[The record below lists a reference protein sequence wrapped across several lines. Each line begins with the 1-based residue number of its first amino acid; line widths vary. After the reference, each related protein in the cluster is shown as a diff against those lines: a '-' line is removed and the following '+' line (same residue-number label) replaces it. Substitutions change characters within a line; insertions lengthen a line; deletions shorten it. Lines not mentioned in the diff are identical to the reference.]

1 MFHELIMIT
10 FFIIICYLFCVMC
23 NFIYLVLSVFHL
35 NSIISD
41 DPCQIILSGLIVSF
55 RFVYFIFIEFVI
67 RWLLF
72 FRHFYPFS
80 FLLLLINYHL
90 LFTFKKMNFARQEGD
105 VCSIWCNVLQG
116 ISCTEAKIC
125 AKTFEY
131 HIKYLY
137 LILLI
142 NQLNILITS

>member
-1 MFHELIMIT
+1 MFHELIVIT
-10 FFIIICYLFCVMC
+10 FFIIICYLFSVMC

-35 NSIISD
+35 NSIKSD

-55 RFVYFIFIEFVI
+55 RFVYFIFIKFAI
-67 RWLLF
+67 RLLLF
-72 FRHFYPFS
+72 FWFFYPFY
-80 FLLLLINYHL
+80 LLLLLVDYHL
-90 LFTFKKMNFARQEGD
+90 LCTFKKMNFACQEGD

-125 AKTFEY
+125 AKAFEY
-131 HIKYLY
+131 HTKYLY

-142 NQLNILITS
+142 NQFNILITP